1 MAKKIEPLGDRLV
14 LKPIERQE
22 MTKGG
27 ILLPDTA
34 KEKPQEGK
42 VLAVGPGKLSDE
54 GKRLPMDIKV
64 GDIVLYPRYGGVEY
78 KLDDEEVEIFHQSD
92 ILGVIS
98 GAPKSK

>member
-1 MAKKIEPLGDRLV
+1 MAKKFEPLADRVLV
-14 LKPIERQE
+14 KPIERQE

-42 VLAVGPGKLSDE
+42 VLAVGPGKLTDD
-54 GKRLPMDIKV
+54 GKRIPMGLKM
-64 GDIVLYPRYGGVEY
+64 GDTVLYARYGGTEY
-78 KLDDEEVEIFHQSD
+78 KLDDEELMIMRESD

-98 GAPKSK
+98 TTRSK